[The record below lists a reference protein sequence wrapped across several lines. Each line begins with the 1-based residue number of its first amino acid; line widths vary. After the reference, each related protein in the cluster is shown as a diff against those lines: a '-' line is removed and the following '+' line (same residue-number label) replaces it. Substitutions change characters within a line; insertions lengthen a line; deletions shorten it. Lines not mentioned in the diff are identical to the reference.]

1 MSWVLN
7 ATVTWDILEDTVQ
20 RLAEINAAP
29 EREHGQAFAN
39 NDAEWY
45 GGPKRMEATFF
56 GAAFNHVPPSD
67 VVAAVA
73 NAHWD
78 SPDSV
83 QLFLK
88 DQEDDRWTLYEFS
101 PAERLR
107 PGRLI
112 RGCVEDGGR
121 KSRQRTAV
129 VADSCDSH
137 RREQQRVA
145 FRRCNNWSSSS
156 RLTIWPTTTP

>member
-1 MSWVLN
+1 MDLNPPDDTPTHAIATRKRPSQSLPGKLRFVSWVLN
-7 ATVTWDILEDTVQ
+7 AIVTWDILEDTVQ
-20 RLAEINAAP
+20 RLAEINAAL

-45 GGPKRMEATFF
+45 GGPKQMEATFF

-73 NAHWD
+73 NARWE
-78 SPDSV
+78 SPESV

-101 PAERLR
+101 PQLSQALNSS
-107 PGRLI
+107 GR
-112 RGCVEDGGR
+112 GG
-121 KSRQRTAV
+121 
-129 VADSCDSH
+129 
-137 RREQQRVA
+137 
-145 FRRCNNWSSSS
+145 
-156 RLTIWPTTTP
+156 